1 MLYARAMSAFTEGEL
16 VEYVGKS
23 YSILEG
29 DARFGTLQ
37 KEDVAGGFP
46 WLLVLTPESQDALR
60 KRDDNTVP
68 RGELD
73 RLAGWLVDENE
84 IRKVDS

>member
-1 MLYARAMSAFTEGEL
+1 MSEFTDGEL

-23 YSILEG
+23 YPILEG

-46 WLLVLTPESQDALR
+46 WLLVLTTESQEALGR
-60 KRDDNTVP
+60 RLDNIVERD
-68 RGELD
+68 EAD
-73 RLAGWLVDENE
+73 RLAGWLVHENE